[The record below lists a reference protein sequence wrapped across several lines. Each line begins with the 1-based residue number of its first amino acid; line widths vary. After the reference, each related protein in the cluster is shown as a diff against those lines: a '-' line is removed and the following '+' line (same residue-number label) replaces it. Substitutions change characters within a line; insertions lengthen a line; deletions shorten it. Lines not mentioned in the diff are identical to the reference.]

1 MFLGTTGIN
10 HWEEA
15 YLVAWAV
22 IILAAVPLIVGA
34 IKASKR
40 EVINIQYY
48 PCPVLG
54 NSLSFGDLDSSR
66 INKRHFSDSYS
77 NRNVS

>member
-48 PCPVLG
+48 PCL
-54 NSLSFGDLDSSR
+54 F
-66 INKRHFSDSYS
+66 
-77 NRNVS
+77 